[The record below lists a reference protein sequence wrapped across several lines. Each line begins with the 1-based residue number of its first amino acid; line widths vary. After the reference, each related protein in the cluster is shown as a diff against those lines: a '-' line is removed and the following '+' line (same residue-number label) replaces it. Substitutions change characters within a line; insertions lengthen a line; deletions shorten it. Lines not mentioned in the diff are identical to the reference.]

1 MVERIQS
8 ESVEGSAQG
17 LDRLVEDMR
26 RMLAD
31 STVEQVR
38 QEFTGRLLEA
48 LQDDRER
55 ARYVV
60 GLLVEAALRQAQQ
73 P

>member
-8 ESVEGSAQG
+8 ESVDGSAQG

-31 STVEQVR
+31 STVEQTR
-38 QEFTGRLLEA
+38 KECTKRLLEA

-60 GLLVEAALRQAQQ
+60 GLLVEAALRQAQR

>member
-1 MVERIQS
+1 MAEKLQR
-8 ESVEGSAQG
+8 ESVDGSAQG
-17 LDRLVEDMR
+17 LDRLVEDIR
-26 RMLAD
+26 QMLEGG
-31 STVEQVR
+31 TVEQVR

-55 ARYVV
+55 SRYVV
-60 GLLVEAALRQAQQ
+60 GLLVEAALRQARQ